1 MNLEAMKRELIRD
14 EGLRLKPYHCT
25 AGKLTIGV
33 GRNLEANG
41 ITELEAEMLLAFDIE
56 RFGAQLDRAIPW
68 WRGLDDVRQRVL
80 LNMAFNLGTAKL
92 MEFTNTLGNIRA
104 GRWEAA
110 AEGMLKSKW
119 AGQVGARAVRLAKM
133 MKTGE
138 SV

>member
-1 MNLEAMKRELIRD
+1 
-14 EGLRLKPYHCT
+14 
-25 AGKLTIGV
+25 
-33 GRNLEANG
+33 
-41 ITELEAEMLLAFDIE
+41 MLLAFDIE